1 MNNSIPSGRRCTDAL
16 RQTLKRVYDP
26 TTRTPI
32 PWLLTGKAAL
42 QIHGVPIEPDTI
54 EFRAISPFATA
65 YFAQL
70 MKPYEAPDTA
80 ATIVYRLG
88 GNTPPSSLWRS
99 NVHQRVVAWSSGG
112 RATWLGRWP
121 LDEMD
126 IARLTPTQ
134 RANRSA
140 SGSVVY
146 ARIHVPG
153 ALGRHGRR
161 SCSAHIR
168 PGRSR
173 PEKRHGRNPAHNA
186 HLAHFGLRC
195 TRTAPRTSTSPA
207 GKSRPHN
214 ALPRVQHHLGIGNC
228 KVSTFFLSRL

>member
-1 MNNSIPSGRRCTDAL
+1 MNNSIPSGRRWTDAL

-32 PWLLTGKAAL
+32 PWLLTGKAAMHL
-42 QIHGVPIEPDTI
+42 QGVPIEPDAI

-99 NVHQRVVAWSSGG
+99 NVHQRIVAWSSGG

-126 IARLTPTQ
+126 ITVTYLRSVQSDPVGLCLRADTYRVRWEGMDVAVVPLTYALAEAALKSDTDVTQ
-134 RANRSA
+134 RIMHTLRT
-140 SGSVVY
+140 SGY
-146 ARIHVPG
+146 DAEELHRALAPLPQEKAARIT
-153 ALGRHGRR
+153 R
-161 SCSAHIR
+161 SLEFSI
-168 PGRSR
+168 
-173 PEKRHGRNPAHNA
+173 
-186 HLAHFGLRC
+186 
-195 TRTAPRTSTSPA
+195 
-207 GKSRPHN
+207 
-214 ALPRVQHHLGIGNC
+214 I
-228 KVSTFFLSRL
+228 